1 MPVVAPAV
9 LTVYVGPPRG
19 GCYDRLQRLT
29 AGLAKRGADVHFV
42 GREPMTAAGIRF
54 HPVPGLRVSE
64 RLTSEALYK
73 AGRFAASVAGRERID
88 SLFCFGTVYA
98 AMLSPRRLRS
108 ATRLVTFVRGDVVQE
123 ARSAGAS
130 MGRVMLVSAADR
142 VGRFASHRLVAASRH
157 LLGNAPGLVL
167 SNEAPPPA
175 TRTAVA
181 QARSAFGLPSG
192 VPLVGYAGAVVPV
205 KGLEALIDAVAAVRG
220 AHLSILGFG
229 EPASPYEGE
238 VSARAEARLGE
249 RWHPRRW
256 SSDPGTFLDA
266 LDVFVL
272 PSRSEGSSNV
282 LLEALGR
289 GVPCLGARTPGIV
302 ESLADDDLLFPEGD
316 AGTLTEAIR
325 ALVDEPE
332 RRCRFAGIGMTR
344 ASELRFDW
352 DAAAFDA
359 LDGGLDRRLSSG
371 LT

>member
-1 MPVVAPAV
+1 M
-9 LTVYVGPPRG
+9 
-19 GCYDRLQRLT
+19 
-29 AGLAKRGADVHFV
+29 HFV
-42 GREPMTAAGIRF
+42 GRGPMTAAGIRF
-54 HPVPGLRVSE
+54 HAVPGLRISE
-64 RLTSEALYK
+64 PLTSEGLYR

-98 AMLSPRRLRS
+98 AMLSSRRLSR

-130 MGRVMLVSAADR
+130 MGGLALVAAADR
-142 VGRFASHRLVAASRH
+142 IGRFASHRVVATSRH
-157 LLGNAPGLVL
+157 LLRNAPGVVMA
-167 SNEAPPPA
+167 NEAPPPA

-181 QARSAFGLPSG
+181 QARAAFDLPSD
-192 VPLVGYAGAVVPV
+192 VPLVGYCGAVVPV
-205 KGLEALIDAVAAVRG
+205 KGLETLIDAVAAVRG

-229 EPASPYEGE
+229 EPASAYEGE

-256 SSDPGTFLDA
+256 SSDPSTFLDA
-266 LDVFVL
+266 LDAFVL

-302 ESLADDDLLFPEGD
+302 ESLAEDELLVPEGD
-316 AGTLTEAIR
+316 ACALAEALR

-332 RRCRFAGIGMTR
+332 RRCRFAGIGIAR
-344 ASELRFDW
+344 ASQLRFDW

-359 LDGGLDRRLSSG
+359 LDEGLDRRLSSG
-371 LT
+371 LR